1 MLVALPGLLTA
12 VLILALGKY
21 QLKAKPVEIQGRL
34 QLKLDST
41 FGLIGAILI
50 TLGVS
55 LPFLFKLNINPD
67 PGLISTDMLI
77 MLIISA
83 AFVAIGF
90 WTLLVFKN
98 HYVLYDDTEIVV
110 VGLNRKKQSFTWAEI
125 SDLTFNAWSNNYI
138 LTLKSGEKVKIY
150 KYLKGSNDFIKRT
163 GKR

>member
-1 MLVALPGLLTA
+1 M
-12 VLILALGKY
+12 
-21 QLKAKPVEIQGRL
+21 
-34 QLKLDST
+34 
-41 FGLIGAILI
+41 AI
-50 TLGVS
+50 GVS

-83 AFVAIGF
+83 AFVATGY
-90 WTLLVFKN
+90 WTLLVYKN

-125 SDLTFNAWSNNYI
+125 SDLTFNTWSNHYI